1 MLMADRLVNQVAI
14 VTGAGQGIGAAIA
27 GRLAE
32 DGASVVLV
40 DINEEQVRRTS
51 AELVS
56 RGLNV
61 LGSAVDITHKD
72 QIDELVINVKAR
84 FGTIDIL
91 VNNAGIIRDGFAAN
105 LSEQDWDQ
113 VLDVNLKGA
122 FLCCQAVFPVM
133 KEKLAGKIVN
143 ITSRAWLGNIGQAN
157 YSASKGGLV
166 SLTRTLALEFA
177 RYQINVNAVAPGL
190 IDTQMT
196 RGMPEK
202 SLERLLQMQPTGK
215 MGTVDDI
222 AAAVSFLASDDARF
236 ITGQILHVDGGKSCG
251 LLSL

>member
-1 MLMADRLVNQVAI
+1 MEGRLAGRVAI

-27 GRLAE
+27 ARLAE
-32 DGASVVLV
+32 DGASVVLA
-40 DINEEQVRRTS
+40 DINEEDVNQT
-51 AELVS
+51 AAGFED
-56 RGLNV
+56 RGFSV
-61 LGSAVDITHKD
+61 LGVVIDVTDKD
-72 QIDELVINVKAR
+72 RVVSLIDQTVSR
-84 FGTIDIL
+84 FGTVDIL
-91 VNNAGIIRDGFAAN
+91 VNNAGIIRDGFVAN
-105 LSEQDWDQ
+105 ISEQDWDQ

-122 FLCCQAVFPVM
+122 FLFCQAVFPVM
-133 KEKLAGKIVN
+133 KEHLSGKIVN
-143 ITSRAWLGNIGQAN
+143 IASRAWLGNIGQAN

-190 IDTQMT
+190 IDTPMT

-202 SLERLLQMQPTGK
+202 SLERLLRMQPTGK

-222 AAAVSFLASDDARF
+222 AAAVSFLASNESTF

>member
-1 MLMADRLVNQVAI
+1 MADRLVDQVAI
-14 VTGAGQGIGAAIA
+14 VTGAASGIGAAIA
-27 GRLAE
+27 KRLAS
-32 DGASVVLV
+32 DGARVVLA
-40 DINEEQVRRTS
+40 DIDEDQVRET
-51 AELVS
+51 AAGL
-56 RGLNV
+56 RGRGFDV
-61 LGSAVDITHKD
+61 VEATVDITKKD
-72 QIDELVINVKAR
+72 QVLTLVDSAQAK
-84 FGTIDIL
+84 FGTVDIL

-105 LSEQDWDQ
+105 LSERDWDQ

-143 ITSRAWLGNIGQAN
+143 ITSRSWLGNIGQAN

-190 IDTQMT
+190 IDTPMT

-202 SLERLLQMQPTGK
+202 SLERLLLMQPTGK
-215 MGTVDDI
+215 MGTVHDI
-222 AAAVSFLASDDARF
+222 AAAVSFLASNEARVV
-236 ITGQILHVDGGKSCG
+236 TGQILHVDGGKSCG